1 MGMMVKSPHELIQSG
16 LKKSNRSTSRQIK
29 NLAILTRS
37 WAEVV
42 CGYDKQ
48 DVAALIVAPKGYGK
62 SYTALELCWGA
73 ACEVALR
80 KGGHPLDYFPYD
92 QEKNWLPNCA
102 TINTNDIIELL
113 RQTKSHNVY
122 LLDDIGVAWNARK
135 FRDKA
140 NILMNDIFELIRID
154 NTIIV
159 MTVMDQSFVDKVPR
173 QIIPYFIEI
182 SRKYH
187 HLGYNELK
195 VFQQKKH
202 YRTGDLTFPPPAFGN
217 TRFSRHYARFPP
229 QWIAEAYDHMRAI
242 KTKEDRDSKIAEFQ
256 GNGEKPIGKREAK
269 WQGPLPKY
277 GDKIL
282 ALHMDGQGPA
292 TIAKTVPLGIGT
304 IRKVI
309 AAMSEH

>member
-1 MGMMVKSPHELIQSG
+1 
-16 LKKSNRSTSRQIK
+16 
-29 NLAILTRS
+29 
-37 WAEVV
+37 
-42 CGYDKQ
+42 
-48 DVAALIVAPKGYGK
+48 
-62 SYTALELCWGA
+62 
-73 ACEVALR
+73 
-80 KGGHPLDYFPYD
+80 
-92 QEKNWLPNCA
+92 
-102 TINTNDIIELL
+102 
-113 RQTKSHNVY
+113 
-122 LLDDIGVAWNARK
+122 
-135 FRDKA
+135 
-140 NILMNDIFELIRID
+140 
-154 NTIIV
+154 
-159 MTVMDQSFVDKVPR
+159 
-173 QIIPYFIEI
+173 
-182 SRKYH
+182 
-187 HLGYNELK
+187 

-202 YRTGDLTFPPPAFGN
+202 YRTADLTFPHPALGN

-269 WQGPLPKY
+269 WQGTLTKY